1 MSIHCKNTKYG
12 LFLNKNMA
20 LSFQDKTQNDQIKE
34 IQRKT
39 EEDRAKKL
47 AENLKLTYL
56 DLRLTPINPDAL
68 ALVPKEKAIE
78 AQMGVFQKKDRKLL
92 IATFNS
98 ANQKIQTIIED
109 LTKQGYECEI
119 FIVSLSGLKNWV
131 WPNYRNEIKIEAQ
144 ILGEVNISSNTIS
157 SLKNKLTTLSLA
169 KKELQNIK
177 DKNIT
182 QIIELVLAASLGL
195 EVSDLH
201 FQPEKTLTQLRFR
214 IDGILENISEFDP
227 KTYQKIKNRL
237 KLVSN
242 LSLNVVNSPQDG
254 RFTIKQE
261 NKEIEVRV
269 SILPGGYGEGIV
281 MRVLDPH
288 TISVPLEKL
297 GLADFNYQ
305 IALEEIKRPNGMIIL
320 TGPTGSGKTT
330 TLYAFL
336 NKLNNTEV
344 KIITVED
351 PIEYKLAGIAQ
362 TQIEPEKGLTFAGAL
377 RSILRQDPDII
388 LVGEMRDSETAET
401 ALQAALTGHIV
412 FSTLHTNDAAGA
424 VTRLIDIGAKPAVI
438 APALNLIIAQR
449 LVRKICAKC
458 KTVDKIDSKDLEKI
472 KKELDNVDKKVI
484 SQYPTINKN
493 LKIYKAEGCD
503 ECNNGYKGRIAIHE
517 LIKIKASETVKNL
530 IIKNTNQFEIK
541 KAAVTEGLLTLKQD
555 GYLKVLSG
563 ITTIEEI
570 DSAAD

>member
-1 MSIHCKNTKYG
+1 MP
-12 LFLNKNMA
+12 
-20 LSFQDKTQNDQIKE
+20 LSFQDQTQNDKIKE
-34 IQRKT
+34 IQRKA

-47 AENLKLTYL
+47 AQDLKLIYL

-78 AQMGVFQKKDRKLL
+78 TQMGVFQKKDRKLL
-92 IATFNS
+92 IAAANS
-98 ANQKIQTIIED
+98 ASQKIQTIIED
-109 LTKQGYECEI
+109 LKKQGYECEI
-119 FIVSLSGLKNWV
+119 FIVSLSGLKNFV
-131 WPNYRNEIKIEAQ
+131 WPAYREEVKIEAQ
-144 ILGEVNISSNTIS
+144 ILGEVNISPKTIL
-157 SLKNKLTTLSLA
+157 SLKNKLTNLPSV
-169 KKELQNIK
+169 KNELQNIK
-177 DKNIT
+177 DKNTT
-182 QIIELVLAASLGL
+182 QIIELILAGALGIKA
-195 EVSDLH
+195 SDLH

-214 IDGILENISEFDP
+214 IDGILENILELDP
-227 KTYQKIKNRL
+227 DTYQKIKNRL

-242 LSLNVVNSPQDG
+242 LSLNIIDAPQDG
-254 RFTIKQE
+254 RFTIKQGNE
-261 NKEIEVRV
+261 EIEIRV
-269 SILPGGYGEGIV
+269 STLPGGYGEGIV
-281 MRVLDPH
+281 MRVLDPSA
-288 TISVPLEKL
+288 ISVSLEKL
-297 GLADFNYQ
+297 GLSDFNYQ

-336 NKLNNTEV
+336 NKLNNPEV

-351 PIEYKLAGIAQ
+351 PIEYKLAGVAQ

-388 LVGEMRDSETAET
+388 LVGEIRDSETAET

-424 VTRLIDIGAKPAVI
+424 ITRLIDIGAKPAVI

-458 KTVDKIDSKDLEKI
+458 RAVDKVNSKDLEKI
-472 KKELDNVDKKVI
+472 KKELDNVDKKI
-484 SQYPTINKN
+484 LRQYETIDKN
-493 LKIYKAEGCD
+493 LKIYNAYGCE

-530 IIKNTNQFEIK
+530 IIKNANQFEIK
-541 KAAVTEGLLTLKQD
+541 KAATSEGLLTLKQD